1 MYEDY
6 SLECWTYGFLIRDL
20 FYDSSYN
27 DSYVGLHSPIVT
39 NIEYPNKHIREEI
52 AEEDKLFIKE
62 MCKKLMKKSV
72 LEYQEEMSNMRAYKD
87 NFLPLFKDEKGVTV
101 AQRVTIDEIAR
112 DLKQM

>member
-27 DSYVGLHSPIVT
+27 DSYVGLH
-39 NIEYPNKHIREEI
+39 KHIREEI
-52 AEEDKLFIKE
+52 ADEDKLFIKE
-62 MCKKLMKKSV
+62 MCKKLIKKSV

>member
-52 AEEDKLFIKE
+52 
-62 MCKKLMKKSV
+62 
-72 LEYQEEMSNMRAYKD
+72 
-87 NFLPLFKDEKGVTV
+87 G
-101 AQRVTIDEIAR
+101 VTIDEITR